1 MDDTL
6 SKYDESLQALEKQ
19 RESLEL
25 VMKRMGAEWEESG
38 PGIGWLGDIMSNAS
52 ASDQQDDLANVSSSS
67 ASSYSAPHSSSSSSF
82 KKQGLPLFHMMQAN
96 VGPSHDYLQTLLN
109 VNDELLAQSLASSA
123 SMEGDTDPDAANTHS
138 NTREYT
144 ITISPP
150 PLSSSNIN
158 ALAVQQQQQQLISPP
173 LTGQDHQAAE
183 SMQSLLYSQH
193 QQADALKSVLPAS
206 AQPSQLIT
214 PPITPPEE

>member
-52 ASDQQDDLANVSSSS
+52 ASDQQDDLAN
-67 ASSYSAPHSSSSSSF
+67 
-82 KKQGLPLFHMMQAN
+82 QGLPLFHMMQAN

>member
-38 PGIGWLGDIMSNAS
+38 AGIGWLGDIMSNAS
-52 ASDQQDDLANVSSSS
+52 SSDQQDDLVNVSSST
-67 ASSYSAPHSSSSSSF
+67 SSYSAPHSSSSSSL
-82 KKQGLPLFHMMQAN
+82 KKQSLPLFHMMQTNA
-96 VGPSHDYLQTLLN
+96 GPSHDYLQTLLN

-123 SMEGDTDPDAANTHS
+123 SIEEDTDPGVSNNHS
-138 NTREYT
+138 NTREYS
-144 ITISPP
+144 ITINP

-158 ALAVQQQQQQLISPP
+158 AFAVQQQQQQLISPP
-173 LTGQDHQAAE
+173 LTGQDYQVAE
-183 SMQSLLYSQH
+183 NMHSLLYSQ
-193 QQADALKSVLPAS
+193 QQADALESVLPPS